1 MGGLLSQIAAGPR
14 PVEIDPTL
22 ALKRRIMLADMQAQQ
37 AERMAQAQTLQQKA
51 QEQQAAFQ
59 DQTALRRAFTESNG
73 DFDKLPELAIS
84 YGARVPAVQAA
95 QQSHETLVTGLLGN
109 AKTQNELA
117 MSHHEQLSR
126 AVDGISQLPPE
137 QRDAAMSGFWQKAQQ
152 WLPPQE
158 LQTAQQTFGST
169 DDKTLQAFK
178 ATLDYGGNLAK
189 EAIERQTAQA
199 KTTEAATGV
208 AKENREAVTSAAAL
222 PGVQAEAEKKQMIT
236 DLMKQS
242 QTDPSKGLAAIDLAL
257 DPKLDPQTNTA
268 LKAAYQAMIQSGNV
282 EGAAGIVKTAA
293 EHTAS
298 LSDAARQ
305 KKVADAI
312 SVEKATTPL
321 KIQQAVATARAMNGT
336 GAVANVPPHLAPT
349 AIADYQKSGTTF
361 ANALTHA
368 EEVQKV
374 LDMASSGN
382 KAAGANV
389 PLVGVGALNA
399 INGIKRINS
408 AEIAQYGTAGSLL
421 DKIQG
426 KLKGWTEGQPIPN
439 DVLNDMKALHAQLAQ
454 GASMQ
459 HTREVQSINQA
470 YGSNFAPMKFDA
482 ANNGPATVPD
492 PVKKLLS
499 SATVNPGIHTLTDG
513 SKWMKAADGTIS
525 KQ

>member
-22 ALKRRIMLADMQAQQ
+22 ALKRRIMQAEQ

-199 KTTEAATGV
+199 KTTEAAT
-208 AKENREAVTSAAAL
+208 E
-222 PGVQAEAEKKQMIT
+222 
-236 DLMKQS
+236 
-242 QTDPSKGLAAIDLAL
+242 
-257 DPKLDPQTNTA
+257 
-268 LKAAYQAMIQSGNV
+268 
-282 EGAAGIVKTAA
+282 
-293 EHTAS
+293 
-298 LSDAARQ
+298 
-305 KKVADAI
+305 
-312 SVEKATTPL
+312 
-321 KIQQAVATARAMNGT
+321 
-336 GAVANVPPHLAPT
+336 
-349 AIADYQKSGTTF
+349 
-361 ANALTHA
+361 
-368 EEVQKV
+368 
-374 LDMASSGN
+374 
-382 KAAGANV
+382 
-389 PLVGVGALNA
+389 
-399 INGIKRINS
+399 
-408 AEIAQYGTAGSLL
+408 
-421 DKIQG
+421 
-426 KLKGWTEGQPIPN
+426 
-439 DVLNDMKALHAQLAQ
+439 
-454 GASMQ
+454 
-459 HTREVQSINQA
+459 
-470 YGSNFAPMKFDA
+470 
-482 ANNGPATVPD
+482 
-492 PVKKLLS
+492 
-499 SATVNPGIHTLTDG
+499 
-513 SKWMKAADGTIS
+513 
-525 KQ
+525 